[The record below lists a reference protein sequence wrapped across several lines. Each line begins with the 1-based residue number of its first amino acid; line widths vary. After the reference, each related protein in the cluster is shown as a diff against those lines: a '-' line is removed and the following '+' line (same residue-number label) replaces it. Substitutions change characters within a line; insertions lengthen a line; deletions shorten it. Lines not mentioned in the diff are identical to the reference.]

1 MKLKIIFILIL
12 VFILSSCIKQP
23 IKVEDT
29 NFNDLTNSQK
39 ELLIRLIAT
48 GYNRGGGYS
57 FENLKKLANENGDD
71 YDDNV
76 LYNYKYFIGK
86 INTPPTKVISVKSLV
101 SDDDRIKEYVN
112 NIINRFSD
120 NSNKNFFI
128 DAFDSKIPTNPIKN
142 DRDFEFLNPNTIK
155 SYEKRDFLVNK
166 VYNLIKRDYSNNYLF
181 KYWYDKFFKDIT
193 FNDDNI
199 LFYSKFLVDI
209 AYAYTNSDIELKRLQ
224 YTGSELYPEVIKLNH
239 IPVELI
245 LAIMYQESKFF
256 PGSFRAEISNGNIYA
271 LSFGLT
277 HVLIDADFL
286 YISNTDETIGDGDK
300 GERSFDLISYFY
312 LGNNRN
318 EETYFSDWDLI
329 TIRGSILYSAIYLDM
344 LYQKLIKYIK

>member
-48 GYNRGGGYS
+48 GYNKGGNLT
-57 FENLKKLANENGDD
+57 FEELKERSNYDYANNIL
-71 YDDNV
+71 N
-76 LYNYKYFIGK
+76 NYKYFIGE
-86 INTPPTKVISVKSLV
+86 ITTLPTKVISVKSLV

-112 NIINRFSD
+112 NIMNRFSD

-128 DAFDSKIPTNPIKN
+128 DAFDSKIPTNPQKE
-142 DRDFEFLNPNTIK
+142 DKTFDYLNPKININ
-155 SYEKRDFLVNK
+155 YDKRDVLVKK
-166 VYNLIKRDYSNNYLF
+166 VYDLIKRDYTKEYF
-181 KYWYDKFFKDIT
+181 FYDWYYKFFSTD
-193 FNDDNI
+193 FSDEEI
-199 LFYSKFLVDI
+199 LEYSKFLVDI